1 MNSYDYWLERE
12 RAQREEYIKEEE
24 QQAREIERIY
34 NNMYAWCEREINGFY
49 GKYAT
54 AEGID
59 ITEAKKRVSE
69 ADIKAYEALAKQ
81 YVADR
86 EFSDQ
91 ANAEMRLYNATMK
104 INRLELLKAQIGVHL
119 VDGVNSLDEYYE
131 KVLTDRTE
139 AELKRQAG
147 ILGSTVT
154 DADTVKRAKNIVN
167 ASFYNAT
174 FSERIWANM
183 DNLKNDIANELQKG
197 LIAGVSSR
205 EMARR
210 IKQHAIDP
218 NQYDAH
224 RLMVTE
230 LRRVQTDV
238 AMDSYRANGVGRYIF
253 MAVNPRAC
261 PECRKIDG
269 KDYAVE
275 DAQPGY
281 NAPPMHPQC
290 HCCTAPYID
299 ESEYEAWLEW
309 LNQGGTTSDW
319 NTMSDAEKRN
329 WFSNPMPITQTAPQP
344 QEEPQTPSNDQEVQ
358 DEAIEWYTSGDGMW
372 INQYLR
378 GSMKTQLS
386 DNEKVLYEALLK
398 ATDKPI
404 PKSLKTL
411 WRSVDA
417 SVIFGDMTS
426 IQREQLREA
435 LIYGDK
441 NAMRNRIGTVVGKE
455 LTEDGF
461 MSTTKS
467 KEIAEEFEY
476 FTGAETPMV
485 LEFDTTKAVV
495 KGKDLKDFEIE
506 EDPQEE
512 VLLHPKAKYRI
523 TSIGTGEYAE
533 GGRYIK
539 ATAEFI
545 NS

>member
-261 PECRKIDG
+261 PGCRKIDG